1 MTARFP
7 ISFSPRLRWLF
18 RLLGMG
24 PSRSAVIIDDEA
36 VEVRMGWGFHARLAR
51 DAIRSAEP
59 YDGRVMAWGA
69 HGWRHRWLVNGSS
82 KGIVRLH
89 LEPRQRG
96 RTLGFPLQL
105 DEVAVSVEDR
115 DGLLAALAPR

>member
-1 MTARFP
+1 MVRFP
-7 ISFSPRLRWLF
+7 ISISPRLLWLF

-24 PSRSAVIIDDEA
+24 PSRSAVIVDDAA
-36 VEVRMGWGFHARLAR
+36 VEVRMGWGFRARLAR
-51 DAIRSAEP
+51 DAIRSVEP
-59 YDGRVMAWGA
+59 YDDRVMAWGA

>member
-1 MTARFP
+1 MVRFP
-7 ISFSPRLRWLF
+7 ISISPRLRWLF

-24 PSRSAVIIDDEA
+24 PSRSAVIVDDAA
-36 VEVRMGWGFHARLAR
+36 VEVRMGWGFRARLAR
-51 DAIRSAEP
+51 DAIRSVEP

-82 KGIVRLH
+82 RGIVRLG

-96 RTLGFPLQL
+96 RTLGLPLQL
-105 DEVAVSVEDR
+105 DEGAVSVEDR
-115 DGLLAALAPR
+115 DGLLAARAPR

>member
-1 MTARFP
+1 MTTRFP

-18 RLLGMG
+18 QLCGIG
-24 PSRSAVIIDDEA
+24 PARSAVTVDDET
-36 VEVRMGWGFHARLAR
+36 VEVQMGWGFHARLAR
-51 DAIRSAEP
+51 EAIRSVEP

-82 KGIVRLH
+82 SGVVRLH
-89 LEPRQRG
+89 LQPRQRG

>member
-18 RLLGMG
+18 QLVGMG
-24 PSRSAVIIDDEA
+24 PARSAVIVDDET
-36 VEVRMGWGFHARLAR
+36 VEVRMGWGFHALLSR
-51 DAIRSAEP
+51 DAIRSVEP
-59 YDGRVMAWGA
+59 YDGRVTAWGA

-82 KGIVRLH
+82 KGIARLR

-96 RTLGFPLQL
+96 RTMGFPLQL

>member
-1 MTARFP
+1 MTVRFP
-7 ISFSPRLRWLF
+7 ISISPRLRWLF

-24 PSRSAVIIDDEA
+24 PSRSAVIVDDAA
-36 VEVRMGWGFHARLAR
+36 VEVRMGWGFRARLAR
-51 DAIRSAEP
+51 DAIRSVEP

-82 KGIVRLH
+82 KGIVRLG